1 MNRGLSYILSNKI
14 TLIAH
19 IYIYIYIYIYP
30 AGQAILD
37 IAIEKLIIKLNALQ
51 DTFETKG
58 LSSNVKKNVFGS
70 GPVEVSNKKRG

>member
-19 IYIYIYIYIYP
+19 IYIYIYP

-70 GPVEVSNKKRG
+70 GPVEISDKKRG

>member
-19 IYIYIYIYIYP
+19 IYIYIYIYP